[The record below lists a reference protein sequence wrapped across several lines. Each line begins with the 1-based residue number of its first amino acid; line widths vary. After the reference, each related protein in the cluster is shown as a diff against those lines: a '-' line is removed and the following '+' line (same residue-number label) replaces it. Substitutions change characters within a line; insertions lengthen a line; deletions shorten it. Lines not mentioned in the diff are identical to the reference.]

1 MTRIR
6 RARNARTVL
15 IVLLAL
21 GFPNHVVSEIQSG
34 ALRGQVTDPSG
45 AVVMDASVLVI
56 SAAGQ
61 RRAARTNQE
70 GTYEVKN
77 LPRGRYTVSIAAKGF
92 AKYTSQSIEIVGSPR
107 TLDIVLRIEVEPQNV
122 VVTDDA
128 GTAVDVNSANN
139 VSATTM
145 IGKSL
150 EALSDDPGE
159 LESELKA
166 LAGASSGP
174 NDGQLY
180 VEGFTADHAP
190 PKASIREIRIN
201 QDPFSAEY
209 DRLGYGRIEILT
221 KAGSDKFHAEVLLD
235 GNTSGF
241 NSRNPFITQEP
252 SYDSTQFSGSVGGPI
267 NKRASFF
274 FNVQRGNI
282 NDEAAINAFVLDP
295 SFNQTPL
302 RAVISTPKESTSI
315 SPRLDYQLDK
325 NDTLTARYQFFEG
338 NQSNQGVGQFSLPS
352 QGYDAGETEH
362 MLQVSDAHVL
372 SANAVSQTGFQYVRD
387 QSDQTSQYG
396 QPTVSVLGAFTGGGN
411 SLGDVGD
418 RTDRY
423 EVYNRTSM
431 SRRSHQIK
439 FGARLRAYRDVN
451 NSTSGF
457 NGTFIFPSLTT
468 YQITQQGLQQGLT
481 PAQIRSLGGGP
492 SQFSISTGNPRA
504 DITLVDAAVY
514 AEDQWRLRANLAL
527 SYGLRFETQN
537 LIHDHA
543 DLAPRVAIA
552 WGVGGKKS
560 QAPKTVIRTGFGLF
574 YDRFPYGLALQAER
588 LNGIHATQFMVNE
601 PAFFPNVPTLNTLQG
616 TQTFPT
622 IYEIDA
628 KVHAPYTVQ
637 TAVSIERQ
645 ISKNANLAVSYLHS
659 RGVDALLS
667 RNINA
672 PLPGTYSP
680 SDPASGI
687 RPFGPVGNIYQYESE
702 GIFKQQQLIANLNL
716 RHGSKLSLQG
726 YYVLNYANSDT
737 AGPSSF
743 PSNQYDLAADYGRAA
758 YDNRHRLFVGGTVAL
773 PYGCGFSPFI
783 LARSGLPFNI
793 TLGQDLNGDSIF
805 NDRPAFATNPQRST
819 VVVTRFGIFDKS
831 PIPGETIIPI
841 NYGTGPGLFTLNLR
855 ITKTIGFGGRPRQ
868 ARGSSP
874 SEPGTPSGHQH
885 ITGFASAMRG
895 LLGSGNSTDHRY
907 DLTLGLS
914 ALNLLNHVNLALP
927 VGNINSPLFG
937 ESNALAGEPY
947 SSSAA
952 NRTIH
957 LQAALRF

>member
-1 MTRIR
+1 MTLIR
-6 RARNARTVL
+6 RVSSARTVL

-21 GFPNHVVSEIQSG
+21 ACPNQVLSAPGSG

-61 RRAARTNQE
+61 TRATRTNHE
-70 GTYEVKN
+70 GVYEVKN
-77 LPRGRYTVSIAAKGF
+77 LLPGRYTVRIVAKGF
-92 AKYTSQSIEIVGSPR
+92 AEYTSQSTEMTGPPSK
-107 TLDIVLRIEVEPQNV
+107 LDIVLKIEVEQQKV
-122 VVTDDA
+122 VVTDGA

-145 IGKSL
+145 TGKSL
-150 EALSDDPGE
+150 DALSDDTGE
-159 LESELKA
+159 LEAELKA

-180 VEGFTADHAP
+180 VEGFTADHVP
-190 PKASIREIRIN
+190 PKASIREIRLN

-252 SYDSTQFSGSVGGPI
+252 SYDSTQFSGSASGPI
-267 NKRASFF
+267 NKSASFF

-282 NDEAAINAFVLDP
+282 NDEAVINAFVLDP
-295 SFNQTPL
+295 TFNQTPL
-302 RAVISTPKESTSI
+302 RAVISTPKASTNI
-315 SPRLDYQLDK
+315 SPRLDYQLSK
-325 NDTLTARYQFFEG
+325 NDTLTARYQFFAG
-338 NQSNQGVGQFSLPS
+338 NQSNQGIGQFSLPA
-352 QGYDAGETEH
+352 QGYDASETEH

-387 QSDQTSQYG
+387 QNAQTSQSG

-411 SLGDVGD
+411 SLGDVVD

-423 EVYNRTSM
+423 EIYNRTSM
-431 SRRSHQIK
+431 SVRSHQIK
-439 FGARLRAYRDVN
+439 FGARLRAYRDVSD
-451 NSTSGF
+451 STSGF
-457 NGTFIFPSLTT
+457 NGTFIFPSLTA
-468 YQITQQGLQQGLT
+468 YQITQQGLQQRLT

-492 SQFSISTGNPRA
+492 SQFSISTANPRG
-504 DITLVDAAVY
+504 DITLVDAAIY

-537 LIHDHA
+537 LIHDRA
-543 DLAPRVAIA
+543 DLAPRIAIA
-552 WGVGGKKS
+552 WGVGGRKT

-574 YDRFPYGLALQAER
+574 YDRFPYRLALQAER
-588 LNGIHATQFMVNE
+588 LNGIRGTQFMVNE
-601 PAFFPNVPTLNTLQG
+601 PAFFPNLPTLNTLQG

-622 IYEIDA
+622 IYELDA
-628 KVHAPYTVQ
+628 KLHAPYTMQ
-637 TAVSIERQ
+637 TAVSVERQ

-672 PLPGTYSP
+672 PLPGTYNP

-702 GIFKQQQLIANLNL
+702 GIFKQQQLIANLSL
-716 RHGSKLSLQG
+716 RYGSKVSLQG

-743 PSNQYDLAADYGRAA
+743 PSNQYDLAADYGRAT

-773 PYGCGFSPFI
+773 PCGCRFSPFI

-805 NDRPAFATNPQRST
+805 NDRPAFSTNPQRMT
-819 VVVTRFGIFDKS
+819 AVVTPFGMFDKL

-841 NYGTGPGLFTLNLR
+841 NYVTGPGLFTLNLR
-855 ITKTIGFGGRPRQ
+855 ITKTIVFGGRSSQ
-868 ARGSSP
+868 AGGSSP
-874 SEPGTPSGHQH
+874 SEPGTLGGHGS
-885 ITGFASAMRG
+885 TGFASKMRG
-895 LLGSGNSTDHRY
+895 LLGSGISTDRRY

-914 ALNLLNHVNLALP
+914 ALNVLNHVNLALP
-927 VGNINSPLFG
+927 IGNISSPLFG

-957 LQAALRF
+957 LQATLRF